1 MTAEITLVDG
11 SEIAVVRVEATGVV
25 AVSGIAPVWVNAGDA
40 TAVGASSEVAGA
52 VAARGVVEV
61 AAVVDVQLMVAVPGV
76 IF

>member
-1 MTAEITLVDG
+1 LVDG
-11 SEIAVVRVEATGVV
+11 SEIVVVRVEATGVV
-25 AVSGIAPVWVNAGDA
+25 AVSGIVPVWVNAGGA

-61 AAVVDVQLMVAVPGV
+61 AAVVEVQLMVAVPGV